1 MEWIQAVE
9 ATAILVGLVG
19 LYCMGKY
26 LSDTLLLPREIV
38 VAIAVTDDL
47 TRENADILITV
58 MKRGIPKMAGRRI
71 CVFVSERY
79 SDDRELLEMISSA
92 NAECYVIKE
101 N

>member
-1 MEWIQAVE
+1 MDWIKAVE
-9 ATAILVGLVG
+9 AVAILVGLFG

-26 LSDTLLLPREIV
+26 LSDTLFMPREIAV
-38 VAIAVTDDL
+38 AVTVTDERS
-47 TRENADILITV
+47 RENADILITV
-58 MKRGIPKMAGRRI
+58 MKKSVRGAVGRRI
-71 CVFVSERY
+71 CVFVSQRY